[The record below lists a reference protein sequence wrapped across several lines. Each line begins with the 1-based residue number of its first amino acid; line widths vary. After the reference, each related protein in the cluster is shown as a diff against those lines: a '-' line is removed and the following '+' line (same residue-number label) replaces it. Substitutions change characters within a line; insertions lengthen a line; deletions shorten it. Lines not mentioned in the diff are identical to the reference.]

1 MRALLLVLALAPI
14 LAAEPQEIFPK
25 LSPKASV
32 SQTIGTTTVSI
43 DYHRPA
49 VRGRRIWGELV
60 PYGRVW
66 RTGANEATTIRFS
79 DPVRVAGRQVPAGA
93 YALFTIPGP
102 ETWTVILNKRWRQF
116 GAYDYQPKDD
126 VVRLEVKPKV
136 MKEHTEWLTYEIYPA
151 SRGSAYIDLYWEK
164 LRVDFLVD
172 VDVDAIVS
180 ARMRRAMAAA
190 GGRDW
195 KIYAE
200 AAEYFYNQERELA
213 QALGWA
219 ERSVKIQEN
228 PRNLTIKARLLRE
241 LGRGSEAFQALERA
255 LNLARAQRAPASV
268 IQPIQDLLAQWRSAG
283 NGATRR

>member
-1 MRALLLVLALAPI
+1 MRAWLLVPALVSC
-14 LAAEPQEIFPK
+14 LAADAQEIFPK

-32 SQTIGTTTVSI
+32 SQTIGTTTVSLE
-43 DYHRPA
+43 YHRPA
-49 VRGRRIWGELV
+49 VRGRRIWGDLV
-60 PYGRVW
+60 PFGKVW

-79 DPVRVAGRQVPAGA
+79 DPVRIGGRPVPAGA

-102 ETWTVILNKRWRQF
+102 ESWTVILNKRWRQF
-116 GAYDYQPKDD
+116 GAFDYRPEDD
-126 VVRLEVKPKV
+126 VVRLDVKPRMV
-136 MKEHTEWLTYEIYPA
+136 KEHTEWLTYEIYPA

-180 ARMRRAMAAA
+180 NRMRRAMAAA
-190 GGRDW
+190 GDRDW

-200 AAEYFYNQERELA
+200 AAEYFYNQERELT

-241 LGRGSEAFQALERA
+241 LGRGGEASQILERA
-255 LNLARAQRAPASV
+255 LNLARSQRAPASV
-268 IQPIQDLLAQWRSAG
+268 LQPIQELLAQWKAAG
-283 NGATRR
+283 NGGQRR

>member
-1 MRALLLVLALAPI
+1 MRALLLVLAFAPF
-14 LAAEPQEIFPK
+14 LAADTQDIFPK

-43 DYHRPA
+43 EYHRPA
-49 VRGRRIWGELV
+49 ARGRKIWGELV
-60 PYGRVW
+60 PYGQVW

-79 DPVRVAGRQVPAGA
+79 DPVRVAGRQIPAGS

-102 ETWTVILNKRWRQF
+102 ETWTVILNRRWRQF

-164 LRVDFLVD
+164 MRVDFLVD

-180 ARMRRAMAAA
+180 TRMRRAMAAA
-190 GGRDW
+190 GDRDW
-195 KIYAE
+195 QIYAE
-200 AAEYFYNQERELA
+200 AAEYFYNQERELS

-241 LGRGSEAFQALERA
+241 LGRGGEAFQTLDRA
-255 LNLARAQRAPASV
+255 LMLARAQRAPASV
-268 IQPIQDLLAQWRSAG
+268 VQPIQDLLALWRAGG
-283 NGATRR
+283 NGASRR

>member
-1 MRALLLVLALAPI
+1 MRALLLVLAFAPI
-14 LAAEPQEIFPK
+14 LAADPQEIFPK

-43 DYHRPA
+43 EYHRPA
-49 VRGRRIWGELV
+49 ARGRKIWGELV
-60 PYGRVW
+60 PFGQVW

-136 MKEHTEWLTYEIYPA
+136 VKEHTEWLTYEIYPA

-164 LRVDFLVD
+164 MRVDFLVD

-180 ARMRRAMAAA
+180 ARMRRAMEAA

-200 AAEYFYNQERELA
+200 AAEYFYNQERELS

-241 LGRGSEAFQALERA
+241 LGRGGEAFQVLERA

-268 IQPIQDLLAQWRSAG
+268 VQPIQDLLAQWRAGG
-283 NGATRR
+283 NGISRR

>member
-1 MRALLLVLALAPI
+1 M
-14 LAAEPQEIFPK
+14 
-25 LSPKASV
+25 
-32 SQTIGTTTVSI
+32 
-43 DYHRPA
+43 
-49 VRGRRIWGELV
+49 V

-219 ERSVKIQEN
+219 ERSVNIQEN

>member
-1 MRALLLVLALAPI
+1 MRALPLIFAFASVLAAD
-14 LAAEPQEIFPK
+14 PQEIFPK

-43 DYHRPA
+43 EYHRPA
-49 VRGRRIWGELV
+49 ARGRKIWGELV
-60 PYGRVW
+60 PFGRVW

-180 ARMRRAMAAA
+180 ARMRRAMADA
-190 GGRDW
+190 GDRDW

-200 AAEYFYNQERELA
+200 AAEYFYNQERELS

-219 ERSVKIQEN
+219 ERSVRIQEN
-228 PRNLTIKARLLRE
+228 PRNLTIRARLLRE
-241 LGRGSEAFQALERA
+241 LGRGGEAFQVLERA
-255 LNLARAQRAPASV
+255 LNLARAQRAHASV
-268 IQPIQDLLAQWRSAG
+268 LQPIQDLLAQWRSEG
-283 NGATRR
+283 NGASRR